1 MNKKFFI
8 AMLAFALFGM
18 TNVMANTSKD
28 EVAEVSST
36 NKVTATEYYLEA
48 AGQSGSGL
56 FYSIEFLDS
65 SQRKLKIVTK
75 RGGHVEIN
83 CHGHGIVPDDR
94 LFYTADSWTG
104 EIITDEINTGAFTIS
119 TSYNEGTSSSTI
131 KYETRYYY
139 IRER

>member
-1 MNKKFFI
+1 
-8 AMLAFALFGM
+8 MLAFALFGM

-28 EVAEVSST
+28 EVVEVSST

-75 RGGHVEIN
+75 GEGMLRSTVMGMVLYLM
-83 CHGHGIVPDDR
+83 IVYFIQPIVGQEK
-94 LFYTADSWTG
+94 L
-104 EIITDEINTGAFTIS
+104 
-119 TSYNEGTSSSTI
+119 
-131 KYETRYYY
+131 
-139 IRER
+139 

>member
-1 MNKKFFI
+1 
-8 AMLAFALFGM
+8 MLAFALFGM

-28 EVAEVSST
+28 EVVEVSST

-104 EIITDEINTGAFTIS
+104 EIITDEINTEAFTIS

>member
-28 EVAEVSST
+28 EVVEVSST

-104 EIITDEINTGAFTIS
+104 EIIADEINTEAFTIS

>member
-8 AMLAFALFGM
+8 AMLAFALLGM

-36 NKVTATEYYLEA
+36 NKVVATEYYLEA

-56 FYSIEFLDS
+56 FYSIELLDS
-65 SQRKLKIVTK
+65 SQRKLKIMTK

-104 EIITDEINTGAFTIS
+104 EIITDEINTEAFTIS
-119 TSYNEGTSSSTI
+119 TSYNESAGSSSTT
-131 KYETRYYY
+131 KYETR
-139 IRER
+139 

>member
-28 EVAEVSST
+28 EVVEVSST

-75 RGGHVEIN
+75 GGGHVEIN

-104 EIITDEINTGAFTIS
+104 EIITDEINTEAFTIS